1 VPCGLITQSSKQ
13 DKASTEIDEG
23 VTYDKVHTI
32 ISKAGGKLL
41 AESFLFD
48 IYRDKKHLG
57 EGKKSYAIRL
67 VFEDPDQSLKDKVID
82 KLVGKMMH
90 GLEKDL
96 GAQLR

>member
-1 VPCGLITQSSKQ
+1 ML
-13 DKASTEIDEG
+13 DEG
-23 VTYDKVHTI
+23 VTFDKVITI

-41 AESFLFD
+41 AEAFLFD

-67 VFEDPDQSLKDKVID
+67 IFEDPDQSLKDKVID
-82 KLVGKMMH
+82 KIVGKMMH